1 MEQVIIKA
9 IKEVIEETGKSS
21 TFRAFY
27 KELIK
32 ELIKRVCLKEKS
44 IK

>member
-9 IKEVIEETGKSS
+9 IKEVIEEIGKSS

-32 ELIKRVCLKEKS
+32 RVCLQEKS
-44 IK
+44 IKWL